1 MVDLQ
6 RIELERPLRWVLPCP
21 RGTEEVLSNEV
32 RSLGLGE
39 ATVRPT
45 AVQISATL
53 RQGYRLCLWSR
64 IASRVLLPLV
74 RWSGDTDEELYDALR
89 SIAWWEHFEVGAT
102 FAIGHSQ
109 AAGMATPSHYWV
121 QRSKDA
127 IADAF
132 RERFSKRPNVDKKEP
147 DIRFHL
153 HVGHHEQELALDFS
167 GTLRR
172 GYRTS
177 TGIAPIKENLAAAIL
192 ALAGWPE
199 QVEREGTLLDPTC
212 GSGTFLIEAAMMAT
226 RTAPGLLRSGFG
238 FERWLQHDEVAFE
251 AERRAA
257 IETRRAKT
265 NASIIGY
272 DASSAALDLA
282 RANLEG
288 SGLESVVTLARRRI
302 SEIGRPADR
311 GTLVCNPPYGHRLGD
326 EATLFL
332 FYQALGDTLKRSFAG
347 WDAFVFAAQSDN
359 LKHIGLRPTR
369 RHVLYNGGIECRL
382 LEFPI
387 REVKNDASVR
397 PAWRK
402 PSRDAEMF
410 RNRIRKNRKKWERW
424 ARRERVDCYRLY
436 DSDIPEYP
444 VAVDRYGP
452 RVLVHVY
459 SRSAGDRAQQTRIQD
474 VLLTLPSELG
484 VAPDD
489 LVIKSRHKQDQ
500 GDQYPRLADEGE
512 EFLVNEGA
520 LRFIVNLR
528 DRIDTGLFLDHRKVR
543 SYATKRCAGKRV
555 LNLFAYTCSVSV
567 AAARGGAQETTNV
580 DLSSNYLDWGRRN
593 FRRND
598 IQLDAH
604 RFIRG
609 DVSPWI
615 ARHRDV
621 YDWIFINPPT
631 FSRSK
636 QSKGDF
642 SIHQHHPLLIERAMS
657 RLTPDGELL
666 FTTHARDFRLDRS
679 IRRRYRVEDST
690 KRFVPPDFARSAFR
704 AFRIGHTT

>member
-6 RIELERPLRWVLPCP
+6 RIELEKPLRWVLPCP
-21 RGTEEVLSNEV
+21 RGTEEVLSREV
-32 RSLGLGE
+32 RSLGLPE
-39 ATVRPT
+39 PAIQPT
-45 AVQISATL
+45 AVQVSATL

-64 IASRVLLPLV
+64 IASRVLLPLA
-74 RWSGDTDEELYDALR
+74 RWSGKTDTELYDALR
-89 SIAWWEHFEVGAT
+89 SIAWWEHFEVGTT

-109 AAGMATPSHYWV
+109 AAGMTTPSHYWV

-132 RERFSKRPNVDKKEP
+132 RDRFSKRPNVDKREP

-153 HVGHHEQELALDFS
+153 HVGHQEHELALDFS
-167 GTLRR
+167 GTRR
-172 GYRTS
+172 RWYRTS

-192 ALAGWPE
+192 ELAGWPE
-199 QVEREGTLLDPTC
+199 QVERQGTLLDPTC
-212 GSGTFLIEAAMMAT
+212 GSGTFLIEAAMIAT

-238 FERWLQHDEVAFE
+238 FEQWLQHDESAFQ
-251 AERRAA
+251 AERAA
-257 IETRRAKT
+257 AVEARRGKT
-265 NASIIGY
+265 NAIVIGY
-272 DASSAALDLA
+272 DASAAALDLA
-282 RANLEG
+282 RANLE
-288 SGLESVVTLARRRI
+288 SAGLDSAVKLAKRRI
-302 SEIGRPADR
+302 SEIRRPADR

-332 FYQALGDTLKRSFAG
+332 FYQALGDALKRSFNG
-347 WDAFVFAAQSDN
+347 WNAFVFAAQNDN
-359 LKHIGLRPTR
+359 LKHIGLRPTKR
-369 RHVLYNGGIECRL
+369 RILYNGGIECRL

-387 REVKNDASVR
+387 RGERNDARTR

-402 PSRDAEMF
+402 PSKNAEMF

-424 ARRERVDCYRLY
+424 ARRERMDCYRLY
-436 DSDIPEYP
+436 DGDIPEYA

-452 RVLVHVY
+452 RVLVHLY
-459 SRSAGDRAQQTRIQD
+459 SRSPVDRAEPTRIQD

-489 LVIKSRHKQDQ
+489 LVIKSRHKHEE
-500 GDQYPRLADEGE
+500 GDQYARLADEGE
-512 EFLVNEGA
+512 ELIVNEGA

-555 LNLFAYTCSVSV
+555 LNLFSYTCSVSV
-567 AAARGGAQETTNV
+567 AAAGGGAQETTNV
-580 DLSSNYLDWGRRN
+580 DLSSSYLDWGRRN
-593 FRRND
+593 FQRND

-609 DVSPWI
+609 DVPRWI
-615 ARHRDV
+615 TRHRDV
-621 YDWIFINPPT
+621 YDWIFVNPPT

-636 QSKGDF
+636 QSGGDF
-642 SIHQHHPLLIERAMS
+642 NIHQHHPGLIERAMS

-666 FTTHARDFRLDRS
+666 FTTHARDFRLDRT

-690 KRFVPPDFARSAFR
+690 KRFVPPDFTRSAFR